1 MIRNKGFTLIE
12 ILVGMAIILILSSA
26 SYFGFVS
33 FSRSQ
38 NLNIARDNL
47 RNTLNEARSRA
58 LSQVVVNCSPN
69 QTLFGHQI
77 RFYSTYYE
85 IEEVCRDVNS
95 PYTITYPPPKKRVSL
110 STGSTGISFNPT
122 PLSPILFLRST
133 GGISDVINRVVT
145 LQNIVSQTRT
155 VTVNPA
161 GVISSN

>member
-1 MIRNKGFTLIE
+1 MRNKGFTLIE
-12 ILVGMAIILILSSA
+12 ILVGMALILILSSA

-33 FSRSQ
+33 FNRSQ

-47 RNTLNEARSRA
+47 KNTLNEARSRA
-58 LSQVVVNCSPN
+58 LSQVVVNCSPS

-110 STGSTGISFNPT
+110 STGISFNPT

-133 GGISDVINRVVT
+133 GGISDAFNRVVT
-145 LQNIVSQTRT
+145 LQNEASQTRT